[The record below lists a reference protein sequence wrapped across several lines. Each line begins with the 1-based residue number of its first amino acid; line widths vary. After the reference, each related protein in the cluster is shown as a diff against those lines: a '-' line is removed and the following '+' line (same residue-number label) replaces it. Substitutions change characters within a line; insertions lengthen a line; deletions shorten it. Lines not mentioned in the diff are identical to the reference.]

1 MRNKSSPGSTS
12 SKRSAEHGFT
22 LVEIMV
28 ALAVFSLAA
37 LALTRLQGATIRGAG
52 LVDETLVAQIVA
64 RNVALDAVT
73 EAQPPA
79 PGRVTGAE
87 TNGGRTWN
95 WTCLVS
101 PTGDPR
107 VVRIN
112 VEVANRTGQVV
123 GRLTAV
129 RPPTLPAVIGAN
141 A

>member
-1 MRNKSSPGSTS
+1 MRSDPPAEHGFTS
-12 SKRSAEHGFT
+12 LKRSAEHGFT

-28 ALAVFSLAA
+28 ALAVFSLAV
-37 LALTRLQGATIRGAG
+37 LALVRLQGATIRGAG

-64 RNVALDAVT
+64 RNVALDAIT
-73 EAQPPA
+73 EVGPPA

-95 WTCLVS
+95 WTRLVS

-107 VVRIN
+107 VVRID
-112 VEVANRTGQVV
+112 VEVANRAGQVV

-129 RPPTLPAVIGAN
+129 RPPTVAGAG